1 MSTQTTS
8 TDPVSSHPG
17 STLATR
23 FAPSPN
29 GHLHP
34 GHAFSAL
41 TAWDWAKANHAR
53 FILRIED
60 TDRTRSRPEFEKS
73 QLEDL
78 AWLGLAWETPVRRQ
92 SDHMADYQKG
102 LDRLTQLGVIYPCFC
117 TRKDITEA
125 AIAPHGPEGVI
136 YPGTCRHLSQ
146 DIRATR
152 IAEGTAHALRID
164 VARALA
170 IAERLTGNRLTF
182 TEEGSGPQ
190 GETGRLP
197 VDPTPMGDAVIARK
211 DGVIAYHLA
220 VVMDDAAQGITH
232 IIRGQDLFFA
242 TPLHRVLQVLLDLP
256 EPIYQHHSLIT
267 DDTGE
272 RMAKRRGSKTLRDLR
287 AEGVT
292 PDDIRRMVGLT

>member
-8 TDPVSSHPG
+8 N
-17 STLATR
+17 LATR

-41 TAWDWAKANHAR
+41 TAWDWANANNAR

-60 TDRTRSRPEFEKS
+60 TDRTRSRPEFERT

-78 AWLGLAWETPVRRQ
+78 AWLGLEWETPVRRQ
-92 SDHMADYQKG
+92 SEHMADYQQG

-146 DIRATR
+146 DTRATK
-152 IAEGTAHALRID
+152 INEETPHALRID

-170 IAERLTGNRLTF
+170 IAERLNGNHLTF
-182 TEEGSGPQ
+182 TEEGSGPD
-190 GETGRLP
+190 GETGLLP
-197 VDPTPMGDAVIARK
+197 ADPTPMGDAVIARK

-242 TPLHRVLQVLLDLP
+242 TPLHRVLQVLLNLP
-256 EPIYQHHSLIT
+256 EPTYLHHGLVA

-272 RMAKRRGSKTLRDLR
+272 RMAKRRGSKTLQDLR
-287 AEGVT
+287 AEGLT
-292 PDDIRRMVGLT
+292 PKDIRNMVGLT